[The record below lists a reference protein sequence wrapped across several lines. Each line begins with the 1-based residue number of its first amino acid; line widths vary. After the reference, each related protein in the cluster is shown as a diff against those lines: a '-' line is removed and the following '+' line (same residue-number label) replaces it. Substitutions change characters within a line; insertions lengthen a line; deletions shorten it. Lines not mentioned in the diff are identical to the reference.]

1 MIAPEGAHNDD
12 VLSRIEELR
21 RDLRHHEYL
30 YYVLNQPEIS
40 DEEFDRRMRELERLE
55 ALHPELVTPDSPTQ
69 RVGGQPSEEFASV
82 RHPVQ
87 MLSLSNVYNEE
98 EFNEFDRRVREGLND
113 AVYRYVCEL
122 KFDGI
127 AIDLL
132 YESGRFVRGA
142 TRGDGQV
149 GDDVTAN
156 LKTIRSLP
164 LKLSTAMPAP
174 SVHVRGEV
182 YMERM
187 DFQRL
192 NDEREKEGDP
202 LFANPRN
209 ATGGTLKIRDPRIVA
224 RRPLKLTCYGLWF
237 EGIARSGW
245 THSQALRWIE
255 EAHLPTFK
263 EWRIANNKEEV
274 IRFWREWELKR
285 PDLPFDIDGIV
296 IKVDDIA
303 QQERLGATAKSP
315 RWATAYKF
323 KAQSAKTR
331 LLGITLQ
338 VGRTGAVTPVAELEP
353 VKLAGSTVKR
363 ATLHNEDEI
372 ARLDLRIGD
381 VVLVE
386 KGGDVIP
393 KITGVDV
400 SQRPGE
406 SEVFVMPDRC
416 PVCGESLFRP
426 EGEVVRRC
434 ENRGC
439 PAQVQ
444 KSIEHFVS
452 RAAMDVEGL
461 GEKVIEQLISANLIG
476 DYADIYSLTADKLI
490 PLERMAEKSADNLIK
505 AIDESRNRPLERLIF
520 ALGIRHVG
528 IGAARIL
535 ARHYR
540 SMDALQSAPLEEL
553 LEIHEIGPAMAQSI
567 RDFFASPANIRI
579 LQKLKS
585 AGVRMEEEK
594 GEEAEL
600 PWVGKTFVLT
610 GSLENFTR
618 EQAGD
623 RIRALGGEVTSSVS
637 ARTDFVIAGPGA
649 GSKLTKARELGKI
662 VLDEAAFL
670 RLLENPQEI
679 GR

>member
-1 MIAPEGAHNDD
+1 
-12 VLSRIEELR
+12 
-21 RDLRHHEYL
+21 
-30 YYVLNQPEIS
+30 
-40 DEEFDRRMRELERLE
+40 
-55 ALHPELVTPDSPTQ
+55 
-69 RVGGQPSEEFASV
+69 
-82 RHPVQ
+82 
-87 MLSLSNVYNEE
+87 
-98 EFNEFDRRVREGLND
+98 
-113 AVYRYVCEL
+113 
-122 KFDGI
+122 
-127 AIDLL
+127 
-132 YESGRFVRGA
+132 
-142 TRGDGQV
+142 
-149 GDDVTAN
+149 
-156 LKTIRSLP
+156 
-164 LKLSTAMPAP
+164 
-174 SVHVRGEV
+174 
-182 YMERM
+182 
-187 DFQRL
+187 
-192 NDEREKEGDP
+192 
-202 LFANPRN
+202 
-209 ATGGTLKIRDPRIVA
+209 
-224 RRPLKLTCYGLWF
+224 
-237 EGIARSGW
+237 
-245 THSQALRWIE
+245 
-255 EAHLPTFK
+255 
-263 EWRIANNKEEV
+263 
-274 IRFWREWELKR
+274 
-285 PDLPFDIDGIV
+285 
-296 IKVDDIA
+296 
-303 QQERLGATAKSP
+303 
-315 RWATAYKF
+315 
-323 KAQSAKTR
+323 
-331 LLGITLQ
+331 
-338 VGRTGAVTPVAELEP
+338 
-353 VKLAGSTVKR
+353 
-363 ATLHNEDEI
+363 
-372 ARLDLRIGD
+372 
-381 VVLVE
+381 
-386 KGGDVIP
+386 
-393 KITGVDV
+393 V
-400 SQRPGE
+400 SQRPGK

-444 KSIEHFVS
+444 KTIEHFVS

-461 GEKVIEQLISANLIG
+461 GEKVIEQLMSANLIG
-476 DYADIYSLTADKLI
+476 DYGDIYSLTVDKLV
-490 PLERMAEKSADNLIK
+490 PLERMAEKSAENLLK

-540 SMDALQSAPLEEL
+540 SLDALQNASLEEL

-649 GSKLTKARELGKI
+649 GSKLTRARELGII

-670 RLLENPQEI
+670 RLLANPDEI